1 MRFSETILVN
11 GFSVVADIKP
21 RSPEHGDL
29 LRGRSPAQIA
39 LQLEALG
46 CPCLTNVTESVH
58 FGGSLA
64 TLREICRTV
73 KIPVLRKDFIKT
85 LDDLKATQEAGAAG
99 VLISC
104 STLPPKENEVLYSQA
119 LELGLDPLVETH
131 TAEEMAFAVSLGAK
145 LVGINNRDIGKLEL
159 DGGTVDKTAELITL
173 APKGGVIISESGIL
187 TPEDVK
193 RAKNLGVNAVLVGSA
208 LLLADDFERMYREM
222 SEVW

>member
-1 MRFSETILVN
+1 MRFSEAILSH

-29 LRGRSPAQIA
+29 LRGRNPVDIA
-39 LQLEALG
+39 LKLEALG

-64 TLREICRTV
+64 ILREICRAV

-85 LDDLKATQEAGAAG
+85 TDDLKATREAGAAG
-99 VLISC
+99 VLIGC
-104 STLPPKENEVLYSQA
+104 SSLPPEENEILYHQA
-119 LELGLDPLVETH
+119 IELGLEPLVETH
-131 TAEEMAFAVSLGAK
+131 TAKEMAFAVSLGAK
-145 LVGINNRDIGKLEL
+145 LIGINNRDIGKLEL
-159 DGGTVDKTAELITL
+159 DSGTVDKTAELIALT
-173 APKGGVIISESGIL
+173 PKGSVIISESGIL

-208 LLLADDFERMYREM
+208 LLLANDLERMFRKM
-222 SEVW
+222 SAV